1 MNLYKN
7 ALKLINQVIIGKEKE
22 VKLAFSCL
30 LAGGHL
36 LLEDVPGTGKTTLA
50 IALARVLGCSFARIQ
65 FTSDILPADIIGG
78 LVYQPKEGH
87 FIFRPGPIFHQ
98 VILADEI
105 NRATPK
111 AQSAL
116 LEAMEERQVTI
127 EGVTYS
133 LPRPFIV
140 LATQNPIEMEG
151 TYPLPEAQ
159 VSRFMLYLKLRYPNP
174 EEELEIIK
182 LKNKTMSRVLVNTVV
197 SGRTVLEMQKVVQN
211 EVHVDERIMRYIR
224 DIVMACRRDARVL
237 FGCSPRASIALLL
250 SSKAYAAMQGRDYVT
265 PDDVK
270 HVTLPALR
278 HRLILKPEIELSG
291 VTSDDIII
299 SILKMIPVP
308 K

>member
-116 LEAMEERQVTI
+116 LEAMEERQVSI
-127 EGVTYS
+127 EGVVKP
-133 LPRPFIV
+133 LPSPFFVI
-140 LATQNPIEMEG
+140 ATQNPYELHG
-151 TYPLPEAQ
+151 TFPLPESQ
-159 VSRFMLYLKLRYPNP
+159 LDRFFMRLTLGYPSPEKEALILKHGRLQEEARNLPSVFTP
-174 EEELEIIK
+174 ETIIK
-182 LKNKTMSRVLVNTVV
+182 
-197 SGRTVLEMQKVVQN
+197 MQKEIQKIHLHEDLLNYVLKIIEKTRKDN
-211 EVHVDERIMRYIR
+211 TFRYG
-224 DIVMACRRDARVL
+224 L
-237 FGCSPRASIALLL
+237 SPRGALAWIKAA
-250 SSKAYAAMQGRDYVT
+250 KAYAFLEGRNYVAPEDIKT
-265 PDDVK
+265 VFIPI
-270 HVTLPALR
+270 AF
-278 HRLILKPEIELSG
+278 HRLLPKEETNLSAREILLKEILN
-291 VTSDDIII
+291 TSP
-299 SILKMIPVP
+299 LPL
-308 K
+308 